1 MGGTLAANTGALAKL
16 HEIYTAQRSIENGE
30 TIYNQIGIK
39 KYTDK
44 STIPKT
50 KINSYT
56 LTNAEVGN
64 WTPAA
69 LKAGKFSIVLS
80 ASFNKQG
87 IFKSALPE
95 IYNIDIFVSYALP
108 ATNLSFK
115 LNGTWKN
122 ALAVFKKTNGAWVQ
136 QSDPKTLFSGS
147 STGNESNYIYCGDV
161 SS

>member
-44 STIPKT
+44 SNIPKT

-80 ASFNKQG
+80 ASFNRQAL
-87 IFKSALPE
+87 FTRALPE

-108 ATNLSFK
+108 ATGFSFK
-115 LNGTWKN
+115 TNGTWKN

-136 QSDPKTLFSGS
+136 QSDPASLFTGSPSG
-147 STGNESNYIYCGDV
+147 TESNYLYLGE
-161 SS
+161 